1 MKKTIILLFIGTAL
15 FLTSCEIKEEITF
28 KEDGSGEVYIGYNM
42 DKMLEEFPNQSKNKK
57 DKKPIDSIID
67 FAKIM
72 EDPKFKD
79 SIAKAS
85 DKEKETLK
93 ELKNLKMRIVA
104 DEANKKMEFGFYIS
118 FKNID
123 SVQDVFKKIKEAQ
136 KATKQDKKTE
146 MLKDKPVFNSLSGE
160 NQKILYSYN
169 GHIFTRNV
177 ELKKKISDKDSK
189 EINKSITNDK
199 DPFGKIANS
208 LKYTIVLNFPK
219 KIKKINNKDAIFSNH
234 KKTATISYSL
244 EDYMLHPEMLNL
256 KVKLAK

>member
-1 MKKTIILLFIGTAL
+1 MKRIYIILAIISLSFI
-15 FLTSCEIKEEITF
+15 SCEIKEEITF
-28 KEDGSGEVYIGYNM
+28 NEDGSGEVYIGYNM

-57 DKKPIDSIID
+57 NKKPIDSIID

-79 SIAKAS
+79 SIAKIKDVDKAS
-85 DKEKETLK
+85 LET
-93 ELKNLKMRIVA
+93 LKNLKMRIVA
-104 DEANKKMEFGFYIS
+104 DEANKKMEFGFYFA
-118 FKNID
+118 FKRID
-123 SVQDVFKKIKEAQ
+123 SVQDIFNTIKKAKKI
-136 KATKQDKKTE
+136 TKQDKKTE
-146 MLKDKPVFNSLSGE
+146 MVKDKPVFNSLSGE

-169 GHIFTRNV
+169 GNVFTRNV
-177 ELKKKISDKDSK
+177 KLKKKISDKDNK

-219 KIKKINNKDAIFSNH
+219 KIKKINNKDAVFSNH

-244 EDYMLHPEMLNL
+244 EDYMLHPEKLNL

>member
-1 MKKTIILLFIGTAL
+1 MKKIYILLTIIGLTFI
-15 FLTSCEIKEEITF
+15 SCEIKEEITF
-28 KEDGSGEVYIGYNM
+28 NKDGSGEVYIGYNM
-42 DKMLEEFPNQSKNKK
+42 DKLLEEFPNQSKNKK
-57 DKKPIDSIID
+57 NKKPIDSIID
-67 FAKIM
+67 FAKLM

-85 DKEKETLK
+85 DEEKEKLK

-104 DEANKKMEFGFYIS
+104 DEAKKKMELGFYIA

-123 SVQDVFKKIKEAQ
+123 SVQDIFKKVKEAQ
-136 KATKQDKKTE
+136 KVTKQDKKTE
-146 MLKDKPVFNSLSGE
+146 MVKDKPVFNSLSGE
-160 NQKILYSYN
+160 NQNILYSYN

-177 ELKKKISDKDSK
+177 KLKKKISDKDNK

-219 KIKKINNKDAIFSNH
+219 KIKKINSKNAVFSNH
-234 KKTATISYSL
+234 KKTVTISYRL